1 MVTDPVDPPPI
12 SIPPPPPVRAAALIA
27 AVQAVGVL
35 VVAVVVIIA
44 RQDADLKWA
53 LATASYFVV
62 LALLIA
68 AVSRGLLLG
77 RRWARTPAVV
87 VELIFA
93 LVGFYLAVP
102 SGQLLPGLGII
113 AIGVVPLILLITR
126 PANEWIKRF
135 PPLFGPAP
143 DQ

>member
-1 MVTDPVDPPPI
+1 
-12 SIPPPPPVRAAALIA
+12 
-27 AVQAVGVL
+27 
-35 VVAVVVIIA
+35 VVILA

-62 LALLIA
+62 IALLIG

-77 RRWARTPAVV
+77 RRWARTPAIVI
-87 VELIFA
+87 ELIVG

-102 SGQLLPGLGII
+102 SGQLLPGL
-113 AIGVVPLILLITR
+113 ALTAAGVVPLALLLSR
-126 PANEWIKRF
+126 SANDWIREF

-143 DQ
+143 DR